1 MRVNNGD
8 RAFLRRG
15 FDLITDRAL
24 RGVGR
29 GNGAWGNGVGPPVT
43 KTVNWITT
51 ETVLNKVW
59 RKIITRVAITA
70 IILDYP
76 SRFFLRCLE
85 PMWLQAGHEL
95 A

>member
-51 ETVLNKVW
+51 ETIEQGLAEDNH
-59 RKIITRVAITA
+59 AGS
-70 IILDYP
+70 DYCYYFGLSVTFFSAM
-76 SRFFLRCLE
+76 SRADVVTG
-85 PMWLQAGHEL
+85 WS
-95 A
+95 